1 MPTQLDENHQ
11 ALMSANERYA
21 ASFDGAYLPSPPRRQ
36 LAIVTCMDA
45 RLDPARFLGLEE
57 GDAHVIRNAGGVL
70 SADALRSLVVS
81 HWLLG
86 TQSAFVIGHTDC
98 GMAKF
103 SDDELRARLK
113 ASTGVDAAYLDFLTF
128 SNVEDAV
135 RESVERIR
143 TTELLPP
150 TFEADGYVYD
160 VRTGRLLQV
169 A

>member
-1 MPTQLDENHQ
+1 MPTQLDDRQ
-11 ALMSANERYA
+11 ALLSANERYA
-21 ASFDGAYLPSPPRRQ
+21 ASFTGAYLPSPPRRQ

-86 TQSAFVIGHTDC
+86 TQSALVIGHTDC

-103 SDDELRARLK
+103 TDDELRARLK

-143 TTELLPP
+143 SSELLPP
-150 TFEADGYVYD
+150 AFDAEGFVYD
-160 VRTGRLLQV
+160 VRTGRLTEV